1 MSSSRIGTWG
11 CQVILGDRVSD
22 RAAGLTP
29 PCRPTTRGAIL
40 LLLAVAVW
48 LGTTAPQGTFGQDTI
63 PPLQYDTEVRTEPR
77 PLRLFRLTVDLES
90 PELELQVL
98 MADDPDGEGPAE
110 TTLTPPREL
119 ASGDRI
125 LAAVN
130 TNAWTMVP
138 PPEAGQRPRY
148 VVGAAAD
155 VSGWVQTEQGQRSP
169 PRQGNWSLW
178 MRADGRAKIG
188 NPTDPS
194 VVDNARWA
202 VSGFGVLLREGQI
215 IPRPSEVRHPRTAAG
230 LDESGRW
237 LTLLVVDGRRTDYS
251 EGVSE
256 RELAELMREFDC
268 HDALNLD
275 GGGSSILLYRD
286 QEAADSLRVMNRPS
300 DLWGPRPIPVMLG
313 IARRK

>member
-29 PCRPTTRGAIL
+29 LRWPTTRGAIL

-48 LGTTAPQGTFGQDTI
+48 LGPTTPHEAVGQDTI
-63 PPLQYDTEVRTEPR
+63 PPLQYDTEVRTEP
-77 PLRLFRLTVDLES
+77 
-90 PELELQVL
+90 
-98 MADDPDGEGPAE
+98 
-110 TTLTPPREL
+110 
-119 ASGDRI
+119 
-125 LAAVN
+125 
-130 TNAWTMVP
+130 
-138 PPEAGQRPRY
+138 
-148 VVGAAAD
+148 
-155 VSGWVQTEQGQRSP
+155 
-169 PRQGNWSLW
+169 
-178 MRADGRAKIG
+178 
-188 NPTDPS
+188 
-194 VVDNARWA
+194 DNARWA

-237 LTLLVVDGRRTDYS
+237 LTLFVVDGRRTDYS

-286 QEAADSLRVMNRPS
+286 QEAADSLRVMNLPS